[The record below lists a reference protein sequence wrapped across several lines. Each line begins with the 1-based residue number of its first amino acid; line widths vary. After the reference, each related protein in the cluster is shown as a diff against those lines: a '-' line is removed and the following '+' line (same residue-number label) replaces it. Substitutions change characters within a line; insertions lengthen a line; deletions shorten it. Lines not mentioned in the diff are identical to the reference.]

1 MKLAD
6 KISINTQYTRSTNIE
21 RDRDSQAIV
30 KAYLPTSR
38 GVTVLNE
45 VAVALGNQD
54 QPRAWSLIG
63 PYGSGK
69 SSFAL
74 FLNHLLGES
83 SSPIGKTALRVMEKR
98 PRSAGIPVQAT
109 KSVVPGNVDRQCRT
123 TVCSI
128 ARRT

>member
-6 KISINTQYTRSTNIE
+6 KISINTHYTRSTNIE
-21 RDRDSQAIV
+21 RDRDSHAIV

-38 GVTVLNE
+38 GVEVLNE
-45 VAVALGNQD
+45 VAVALGSQD

-83 SSPIGKTALRVMEKR
+83 SSPIGKTALRVMEND
-98 PRSAGIPVQAT
+98 PRSAGRQVQAT
-109 KSVVPGNVDRQCRT
+109 KPMVPGNVNR
-123 TVCSI
+123 
-128 ARRT
+128 